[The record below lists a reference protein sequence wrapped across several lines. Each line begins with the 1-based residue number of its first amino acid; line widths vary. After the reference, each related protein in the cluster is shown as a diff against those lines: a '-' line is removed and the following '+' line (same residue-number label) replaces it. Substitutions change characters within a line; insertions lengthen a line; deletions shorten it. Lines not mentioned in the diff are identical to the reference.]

1 MPVYTGYVDTKKK
14 KLALDTKNKQENLTY
29 RRPVFF
35 CLFTIAH
42 WLISNLLEIVD
53 KKKLYSLRN

>member
-1 MPVYTGYVDTKKK
+1 MPVYTGYVDTKK

-53 KKKLYSLRN
+53 KKNYTH